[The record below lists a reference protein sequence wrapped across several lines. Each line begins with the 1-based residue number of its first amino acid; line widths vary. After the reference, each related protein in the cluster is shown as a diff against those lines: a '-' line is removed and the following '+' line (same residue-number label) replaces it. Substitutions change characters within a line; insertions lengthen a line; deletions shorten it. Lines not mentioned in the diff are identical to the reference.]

1 MKIKPENMEELA
13 AATSLIRPGTAGL
26 DDYVNGKY
34 KKTIMKKIDSRLS
47 KWLESTYGAIVF
59 QERKRSRKEVIL

>member
-1 MKIKPENMEELA
+1 MSKLFESIFTPGPIVEATDIFKIYFPL
-13 AATSLIRPGTAGL
+13 TVAGL

-59 QERKRSRKEVIL
+59 QE

>member
-1 MKIKPENMEELA
+1 MKIKPEKMEELA

-26 DDYVNGKY
+26 DDYVAGKY

-47 KWLESTYGAIVF
+47 KWLESTYGAKYLVPKHGNCWKIA
-59 QERKRSRKEVIL
+59 